1 MIQNFYRDFWI
12 IPKYLSDPLVSTFGE
27 FWHMSAEVHPTTGK
41 VYIYTQAHEGG
52 QHMRVYEIKG
62 LDGITKVTGLV
73 NL

>member
-1 MIQNFYRDFWI
+1 M
-12 IPKYLSDPLVSTFGE
+12 VSNLGE

-62 LDGITKVTGLV
+62 LDGITTVTGLV